1 MPDLLETWRAYRDE
15 RSIALQPTSLQSD
28 YRQTEE
34 WLKRCPVTE
43 LEQGRDVMRWVLSQK
58 PELARLR
65 VGMYVKAMYRW
76 ATQEDVARLERNP
89 ILSFPFPKRPQSDDE
104 VIVIPRSEMPF
115 LMAGLTRKNK
125 RLARWD
131 LVAECMHQTACR
143 TGEVF
148 AWRWGDIV
156 DEQVRVHQN
165 MTLTH
170 GLKASTKTNRPR
182 WVPLNEIVR
191 GILEE
196 MPRTSEFV
204 FPWNRYSF
212 QSFFNDR
219 VKLLLKQDVISK
231 AYRPYDLRHTAISG
245 WLEAG
250 IPIAK
255 VSSWAGNSAEVIWKH
270 YANSTQ
276 EYQMPTL

>member
-1 MPDLLETWRAYRDE
+1 MPDLLHAWNAYRDE
-15 RSIALQPTSLQSD
+15 RAVTLQPTSLKTD

-43 LEQGRDVMRWVLSQK
+43 LENGREALRWVLTQQPQLS
-58 PELARLR
+58 ALR
-65 VGMYVKAMYRW
+65 VGMYLKALYRW
-76 ATQEDVARLERNP
+76 ASSEDVALLERNP
-89 ILSFPFPKRPQSDDE
+89 IASFKFPKRPQSDDE
-104 VIVIPRSEMPF
+104 VVVIPRSEMPF

-125 RLARWD
+125 KLAQWQ
-131 LVAECMHQTACR
+131 LVAEWMHQTAMR

-148 AWRWGDIV
+148 AVRWSDIV

-170 GLKASTKTNRPR
+170 GLKPSTKTNRPR
-182 WVPLNEIVR
+182 WVPLNAIVR

-219 VKLLLKQDVISK
+219 IRLLLSQGVIST

-276 EYQMPTL
+276 EYEMPTL